1 MPLKLARRGKSPNYY
16 LRGTVRGHSLFET
29 TGTDDRKAA
38 EAIRIRRE
46 GELLNLS
53 IFGPEATVTFEE
65 AAVSYAAEGGETR
78 FLGKFDESSGEWSLL
93 IGYFGHTIVGKIK
106 QAEVDAAALEL
117 YPEAQAATR
126 KRQVYVPVS
135 AVLRHA
141 ARKGWC
147 TLPSFRHPRVK
158 RSVTKWSTPER
169 VDQLLPHCTPRLR
182 RLVVF
187 LTYTGARI
195 SEALRINWEN
205 DVSLDR
211 RTVILR
217 RTKNGNPRTV
227 RLPPPLLAELVA
239 VPPDERQG
247 RLFGWETRW
256 AVYDPLRAAC
266 DSAGVEYLP
275 PHQQGRHTFATWLR
289 TYAGLDLIGLKE
301 AGGWETL
308 SSVER
313 YAHVVPNESAKA
325 VDRLPPVQSAEETM
339 PTGGE
344 NAPESDNSPS
354 EPSLCKKGGP

>member
-1 MPLKLARRGKSPNYY
+1 MPIKLVKRKRAPNWY
-16 LRGTVRGHSLFET
+16 LRGTVRGISVFET
-29 TGTDDRKAA
+29 TGTNDPVAA
-38 EAIRIRRE
+38 DAIRIMRE
-46 GELLNLS
+46 NELLQRS
-53 IFGPEATVTFEE
+53 VFGAAATVTFAE
-65 AAVSYAAEGGETR
+65 AAVSYLEEGGERR
-78 FLGKFDESSGEWSLL
+78 FLGTYDEKSGEWSLL
-93 IGYFGHTIVGKIK
+93 IGHFGNTVVGKIK
-106 QAEVDAAALEL
+106 QAEVDSAALEL
-117 YPEAQAATR
+117 YPNAQAATR

-169 VDQLLPHCTPRLR
+169 LGQLLPHCTPKLR

-195 SEALRINWEN
+195 SEALRIDWEA

-227 RLPPPLLAELVA
+227 QLPPPLLAELVA
-239 VPPDERQG
+239 VPPEERKG
-247 RLFGWETRW
+247 KLFDWAARK
-256 AVYDPLRAAC
+256 AVYGPLKRACKRAK
-266 DSAGVEYLP
+266 VEYLP

-301 AGGWETL
+301 AGGWESL

-325 VDRLPPVQSAEETM
+325 VDRLPPVQS
-339 PTGGE
+339 
-344 NAPESDNSPS
+344 PEQTRPSSTEKDNES
-354 EPSLCKKGGP
+354 